1 MAAGLTGAG
10 NPASYTPVAEVWN
23 GTGWSA
29 TGTPADYISG
39 VSCSG
44 VGQCAGVGTV
54 GPGTGTAG
62 AEGWNGTTWTTDT
75 LTNPGQSGYLAGVSC
90 HPSGQCVAVGG
101 YQTPSSQD
109 TPLVEVAGPASTGLP
124 PTVVTGA
131 ATNVTATAAV
141 LHGSVNSD
149 AAPTSCVFQW
159 GASDGPYTHSVS
171 TPCAS
176 TSESVPVS
184 LQLTGLVG
192 GSSYEYRL
200 RATNPAG
207 TTVGAERRFA
217 TPSSGGLSTLGN
229 ATVGD
234 QVSSFQSGLER
245 VNPCELYWPGVA
257 RSLSIYMQP
266 TATRG
271 SQSVQ
276 LMLYADAAGAP
287 GKVLARTG
295 SLVFKSSD
303 TAGWYRMSL
312 VGPASLPVGQY
323 WVGVL
328 TGGQPNVVGWRYD
341 DTGARDT
348 RSRTFSL
355 GPTDPFGATGQ
366 DTAVMSLF
374 ATLSPASGQSA
385 AMARRAHQAQ
395 LHGQARL
402 RIATV
407 RCRPGCVRNKTPH

>member
-1 MAAGLTGAG
+1 
-10 NPASYTPVAEVWN
+10 VAEVWN

-44 VGQCAGVGTV
+44 VGQCVGVGTI

-62 AEGWNGTTWTTDT
+62 AEGWNGTSWTADT
-75 LTNPGQSGYLAGVSC
+75 LTNPGQSAYLAGVSC
-90 HPSGQCVAVGG
+90 RPSGHCVAVGG

-109 TPLVEVAGPASTGLP
+109 VPLVQVAGPSSTGVA

-131 ATNVTATAAV
+131 ATKVAATTTV

-171 TPCAS
+171 APCAFTS
-176 TSESVPVS
+176 TSVPVS
-184 LQLTGLVG
+184 LKLTDLVA

-200 RATNPAG
+200 RATNPSG

-217 TPSSGGLSTLGN
+217 TPSSGGISTLGN

-234 QVSSFQSGLER
+234 QVSSFQSDLER
-245 VNPCELYWPGVA
+245 VNPYELYWPGVA
-257 RSLSIYMQP
+257 RSLSIYLQP
-266 TATRG
+266 TATSG

-287 GKVLARTG
+287 GKLLARTG

-303 TAGWYRMSL
+303 PAGWYRLSL
-312 VGPASLPVGQY
+312 DGPASLPVGQY
-323 WVGVL
+323 WIGVI
-328 TGGQPNVVGWRYD
+328 TGGQPDVVGWRYD
-341 DTGARDT
+341 DTGTRDT
-348 RSRTFSL
+348 RSRAFSL
-355 GPTDPFGATGQ
+355 GPSDPFGATSQ
-366 DTAVMSLF
+366 DTAVISLF
-374 ATLSPASGQSA
+374 ATLSPGSGQTA
-385 AMARRAHQAQ
+385 AMARRAHQARLQ
-395 LHGQARL
+395 GHARL
-402 RIATV
+402 RIAAV
-407 RCRPGCVRNKTPH
+407 RCRRGCTRNKTPH